1 MQLTTKNKEF
11 YSEVEAAQALGISL
25 SRLQQLL
32 DDNLFNDG
40 LPRPDSVTL
49 CYSDLVIL
57 GFWDR
62 TTPNPK
68 VVRMPRRMT

>member
-1 MQLTTKNKEF
+1 MMQLTKNKEF
-11 YSEVEAAQALGISL
+11 YSEIEAAQALGISL
-25 SRLQQLL
+25 ARLHQLL

-40 LPRPDSVTL
+40 LPRPTNVTFR
-49 CYSDLVIL
+49 YSDLVIL

>member
-1 MQLTTKNKEF
+1 MMQLTKSKEF

-25 SRLQQLL
+25 ARLHQLL

-40 LPRPDSVTL
+40 LPRPDNVTFR
-49 CYSDLVIL
+49 YSDLVIL

-62 TTPNPK
+62 STPNPK
-68 VVRMPRRMT
+68 VVRMPRRMN

>member
-25 SRLQQLL
+25 TRLNQLL
-32 DDNLFNDG
+32 DENLFNDG
-40 LPRPDSVTL
+40 LPRPTNVTFR
-49 CYSDLVIL
+49 YSDLVIL

-68 VVRMPRRMT
+68 VVRMPRRMS

>member
-49 CYSDLVIL
+49 RYSDLVIL

-62 TTPNPK
+62 TTPHPK

>member
-11 YSEVEAAQALGISL
+11 YSEVEASQALGISL
-25 SRLQQLL
+25 TRLNQLL
-32 DDNLFNDG
+32 DENLFNDG
-40 LPRPDSVTL
+40 LPRPTNVTFR
-49 CYSDLVIL
+49 YSDLVIL

-68 VVRMPRRMT
+68 VVRMPRRMS